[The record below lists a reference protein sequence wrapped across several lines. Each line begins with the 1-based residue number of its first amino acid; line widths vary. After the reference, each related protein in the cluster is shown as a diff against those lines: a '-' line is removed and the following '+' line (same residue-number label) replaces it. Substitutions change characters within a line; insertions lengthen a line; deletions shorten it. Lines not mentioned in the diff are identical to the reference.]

1 MMALVK
7 NGNRG
12 QDMNK
17 DGADKFATATVVLH
31 WLVGISI
38 IGLLAVGIY
47 MEETKAY
54 ALYPLHKSFGVLIF
68 FVAVARILWRIGN
81 GWPVPAG
88 DHQRW
93 EHLLARAIHWLL
105 IIGTVLMPISGFLM
119 SSLGGHGV
127 AVFGFE
133 LVPPNPDPANPDKV
147 VAHNEMLA
155 GLSHQVHGAAG
166 VTMIV
171 ALLLHVAGALKHHVI
186 DKDGTLRRMLGA
198 RISG

>member
-1 MMALVK
+1 MSNKVRRALCKTASRLASGENDRPVISSPSTS
-7 NGNRG
+7 G
-12 QDMNK
+12 MN
-17 DGADKFATATVVLH
+17 
-31 WLVGISI
+31 
-38 IGLLAVGIY
+38 
-47 MEETKAY
+47 
-54 ALYPLHKSFGVLIF
+54 
-68 FVAVARILWRIGN
+68 GN